1 MSHNIK
7 VKTPT
12 NIFEIN
18 IFLEDQVIV
27 KILHIINRL
36 GPGGAEKLIEDLL
49 PLMNN
54 TDGVKVDLLLLTD
67 KNNVFDKK
75 LNKNGIQIKIV
86 PTKKIYNPL
95 NIYYIRKYIKKGQYD
110 VVHVHLFPS
119 FYWASFA
126 SKLIFK
132 NKPKFVFTEHSTHN
146 QRREKGYLRII
157 EKFVY
162 SSYDKIISIS
172 QQAED
177 NLIKWLK
184 PKNNGRFIIIENGID
199 LKKFEEAKP
208 YLKREINTKFD
219 EDTKLICMVGRFS
232 EAKDQP
238 TLIKA
243 MKYIPSNV
251 HLLLVGEG
259 PLKEKN
265 EQLVKQ
271 INLEERIHFL
281 GFRDDV
287 PRILKTVDIVVLS
300 SHWEGLPLSAVE
312 GMAAGKPLIG
322 SNVPG
327 IKEVVDNYGLL
338 FSKGNSEELAN
349 KINQLINDP
358 LKYSEIAE
366 KCQLRA
372 NSYSIEKMV
381 DEYIEQYKILLN
393 HKNREINE
401 N

>member
-1 MSHNIK
+1 M
-7 VKTPT
+7 
-12 NIFEIN
+12 
-18 IFLEDQVIV
+18 

-49 PLMNN
+49 LLMNSIE
-54 TDGVKVDLLLLTD
+54 GIKVDLLLLTN
-67 KNNVFDKK
+67 KNNVFDKR
-75 LNKNGIQIKIV
+75 LSQYGIQLEIV
-86 PTKKIYNPL
+86 PTNKIYNIL
-95 NIYYIRKYIKKGQYD
+95 NIHYIRKYIKKGHYD

-119 FYWASFA
+119 LYWASFA

-146 QRREKGYLRII
+146 ERREKRYFRVI

-172 QQAED
+172 YQAQ
-177 NLIKWLK
+177 NYLIKWLK
-184 PKNNGRFIIIENGID
+184 PKNKGKFIVIENGID
-199 LKKFEEAKP
+199 LKKFKEVESYPKH
-208 YLKREINTKFD
+208 EINAKFH

-232 EAKDQP
+232 EAKDQT

-243 MKYIPSNV
+243 MNDIPSNV

-259 PLKEKN
+259 SLKEKN
-265 EQLVKQ
+265 EELVRQ
-271 INLEERIHFL
+271 INLEDRVHFL

-300 SHWEGLPLSAVE
+300 SNWEGLPLSAVE

-327 IKEVVDNYGLL
+327 IREVVDNYGLL
-338 FSKGNSEELAN
+338 FSKGNSKELAN

-358 LKYSEIAE
+358 LKYNEIAE

-381 DEYIEQYKILLN
+381 NEYIEQYKILLN
-393 HKNREINE
+393 HKRHKIQ
-401 N
+401 

>member
-1 MSHNIK
+1 M
-7 VKTPT
+7 
-12 NIFEIN
+12 
-18 IFLEDQVIV
+18 
-27 KILHIINRL
+27 KILHIINNL
-36 GPGGAEKLIEDLL
+36 GSGGAEKLIEDLL

-54 TDGVKVDLLLLTD
+54 KEGINVDLLLLTD

-119 FYWASFA
+119 FYWVSFA

-132 NKPKFVFTEHSTHN
+132 NKPKFVFTEHNTHN
-146 QRREKGYLRII
+146 KRRETGYLRII

-172 QQAED
+172 QQTQI

-184 PKNNGRFIIIENGID
+184 SKNNGRFLVIENGID
-199 LKKFEEAKP
+199 LKKFKEAKP
-208 YLKREINTKFD
+208 YLKHEINSKFD
-219 EDTKLICMVGRFS
+219 EDTILICMVGRFF
-232 EAKDQP
+232 EQKDQP

-243 MKYIPSNV
+243 MKHTPANV

-259 PLKEKN
+259 PLKVKN
-265 EQLVKQ
+265 EELVKQ
-271 INLEERIHFL
+271 VNLEERVHFL

-300 SHWEGLPLSAVE
+300 SKWEGFGLAAVE
-312 GMAAGKPLIG
+312 GMAAGKPVVA
-322 SNVPG
+322 SDVPG
-327 IKEVVDNYGLL
+327 LREIVTGFGLIFEV
-338 FSKGNSEELAN
+338 GNSEELAN
-349 KINQLINDP
+349 KINKLINDP
-358 LKYSEIAE
+358 IKYNEIAK
-366 KCQLRA
+366 KCKLRA

-381 DEYIEQYKILLN
+381 DEYIEQYKILLDN
-393 HKNREINE
+393 KNRKIYVN
-401 N
+401 

>member
-1 MSHNIK
+1 M
-7 VKTPT
+7 
-12 NIFEIN
+12 
-18 IFLEDQVIV
+18 
-27 KILHIINRL
+27 KILHIINNL
-36 GPGGAEKLIEDLL
+36 GSGGAEKLIEDLL

-54 TDGVKVDLLLLTD
+54 IDEIKVDLLLLTN

-75 LNKNGIQIKIV
+75 LTKYGIQIEIV
-86 PTKKIYNPL
+86 PTNKIYNLL
-95 NIYYIRKYIKKGQYD
+95 NIHYIRKYIKKGQYD
-110 VVHVHLFPS
+110 VVHIHLFPS
-119 FYWASFA
+119 LYWASFA

-177 NLIKWLK
+177 NLIEWLK

-199 LKKFEEAKP
+199 LKKFKEAKP
-208 YLKREINTKFD
+208 YLKHEINPKFD
-219 EDTKLICMVGRFS
+219 EDTILICMVGRFS

-243 MKYIPSNV
+243 MNHISSNV
-251 HLLLVGEG
+251 HLLLIGEG

-265 EQLVKQ
+265 KELVKQ
-271 INLEERIHFL
+271 INLEDRVHFL

-300 SHWEGLPLSAVE
+300 SNWEGLPLSAVE

-327 IKEVVDNYGLL
+327 IKEVVENYGLL

-358 LKYSEIAE
+358 LKYSEIAK

-393 HKNREINE
+393 CKNRKIFKD
-401 N
+401 

>member
-1 MSHNIK
+1 M
-7 VKTPT
+7 
-12 NIFEIN
+12 
-18 IFLEDQVIV
+18 
-27 KILHIINRL
+27 KILHIINSL
-36 GPGGAEKLIEDLL
+36 GSGGAEKLIEDLL

-67 KNNVFDKK
+67 KNNMFDKSLTK
-75 LNKNGIQIKIV
+75 YGIQIEIV
-86 PTKKIYNPL
+86 PTNKIYNLL
-95 NIYYIRKYIKKGQYD
+95 NIYYIRKYIKIGQYD
-110 VVHVHLFPS
+110 IVHVHLFPS

-132 NKPKFVFTEHSTHN
+132 NKPKFVLTEHSTHN
-146 QRREKGYLRII
+146 ARREKGYFRII

-162 SSYDKIISIS
+162 SSYDKIIAIS
-172 QQAED
+172 HQAQN
-177 NLIKWLK
+177 NLIEWLK
-184 PKNNGRFIIIENGID
+184 TKNNNRFIIIENGID
-199 LKKFEEAKP
+199 LKKFKEAKP
-208 YLKREINTKFD
+208 YLKCEINTKFD

-265 EQLVKQ
+265 EGLVRQMK
-271 INLEERIHFL
+271 LEDRVHFL
-281 GFRDDV
+281 GFREDV

-300 SHWEGLPLSAVE
+300 SNWEGLPLSAVE

-327 IKEVVDNYGLL
+327 INEVIDNYGIL

-358 LKYSEIAE
+358 LKYSEIAK

-372 NSYSIEKMV
+372 NSYNIEKMV
-381 DEYIEQYKILLN
+381 VEYIEQYKILLN
-393 HKNREINE
+393 DKNLKIHEH
-401 N
+401 

>member
-1 MSHNIK
+1 M
-7 VKTPT
+7 
-12 NIFEIN
+12 
-18 IFLEDQVIV
+18 
-27 KILHIINRL
+27 KILHIINNL
-36 GPGGAEKLIEDLL
+36 GAGGAEKLIEDLL

-54 TDGVKVDLLLLTD
+54 KQRIKVDLLLLTD
-67 KNNVFDKK
+67 KNNVF
-75 LNKNGIQIKIV
+75 NKRLSQHGVQIEIV
-86 PTKKIYNPL
+86 PPNKIYNPL

-119 FYWASFA
+119 LYWVSFA

-132 NKPKFVFTEHSTHN
+132 NKPKFVSTEHSTHN
-146 QRREKGYLRII
+146 QRREKGYLKII
-157 EKFVY
+157 DKLVY

-172 QQAED
+172 HQAQN
-177 NLIKWLK
+177 NLIEWLK
-184 PKNNGRFIIIENGID
+184 AKNKSKFVVIENGID
-199 LKKFEEAKP
+199 LKKFKEAKP
-208 YLKREINTKFD
+208 YPKHEINAKFN

-238 TLIKA
+238 TLIKS

-251 HLLLVGEG
+251 HLLLIGEG

-265 EQLVKQ
+265 EELVKQ
-271 INLEERIHFL
+271 INLEDRVHFL

-300 SHWEGLPLSAVE
+300 SNWEGLPLSAVE

-327 IKEVVDNYGLL
+327 IKEVVNNYGLL

-349 KINQLINDP
+349 KINQLINDQ
-358 LKYSEIAE
+358 LKYNEIAE

-393 HKNREINE
+393 NKNRKIDE

>member
-1 MSHNIK
+1 M
-7 VKTPT
+7 
-12 NIFEIN
+12 
-18 IFLEDQVIV
+18 

-36 GPGGAEKLIEDLL
+36 GPGGAEKLLEDLL
-49 PLMNN
+49 LLMNN
-54 TDGVKVDLLLLTD
+54 ADGVKVDLLLLTD

-75 LNKNGIQIKIV
+75 PSKSGIQIEII
-86 PTKKIYNPL
+86 PTNKIYSFL
-95 NIYYIRKYIKKGQYD
+95 NIHYIRKYIKKGRYD

-119 FYWASFA
+119 LYWASLV

-157 EKFVY
+157 DKLVY

-172 QQAED
+172 QQTQI

-184 PKNNGRFIIIENGID
+184 AKNNGRFVVIENGID
-199 LKKFEEAKP
+199 LKKFKEAKP
-208 YLKREINTKFD
+208 YLKHEINAKFS
-219 EDTKLICMVGRFS
+219 EDTQLICMVGRFS
-232 EAKDQP
+232 EAKDQV

-243 MKYIPSNV
+243 MKHIPSKV
-251 HLLLVGEG
+251 HLLLIGEG

-265 EQLVKQ
+265 EELVNQ
-271 INLEERIHFL
+271 INLEDRVHFL

-300 SHWEGLPLSAVE
+300 SKWEGFGLAAVE
-312 GMAAGKPLIG
+312 GMAAGKPVVA
-322 SNVPG
+322 SDVPG
-327 IKEVVDNYGLL
+327 LSEIVTGFGLIFEV
-338 FSKGNSEELAN
+338 GNSEELAN

-358 LKYSEIAE
+358 LKYNEVAG

-381 DEYIEQYKILLN
+381 NEYIEQYKILLD
-393 HKNREINE
+393 HKNRKINE
-401 N
+401 E

>member
-1 MSHNIK
+1 M
-7 VKTPT
+7 
-12 NIFEIN
+12 
-18 IFLEDQVIV
+18 

-54 TDGVKVDLLLLTD
+54 TNGINVDLLLLTD

-119 FYWASFA
+119 FYWVSFA

-132 NKPKFVFTEHSTHN
+132 NKPKFVFTEHNTHN
-146 QRREKGYLRII
+146 KRRETGYLRII

-172 QQAED
+172 QQTQI

-184 PKNNGRFIIIENGID
+184 SKNNGRFLVIENGID
-199 LKKFEEAKP
+199 LKKFKEAKP
-208 YLKREINTKFD
+208 YLKHEINSKFD
-219 EDTKLICMVGRFS
+219 EDTILICMVGRFF
-232 EAKDQP
+232 EQKDQP

-243 MKYIPSNV
+243 MKHIPSNV
-251 HLLLVGEG
+251 HLLLIGEG

-265 EQLVKQ
+265 KELVKQ
-271 INLEERIHFL
+271 INLEDRVHFL

-300 SHWEGLPLSAVE
+300 SNWEGLPLSAVE

-349 KINQLINDP
+349 KINQLITDP

-381 DEYIEQYKILLN
+381 DEYIEQYKILLDN
-393 HKNREINE
+393 KNRKISVD
-401 N
+401 